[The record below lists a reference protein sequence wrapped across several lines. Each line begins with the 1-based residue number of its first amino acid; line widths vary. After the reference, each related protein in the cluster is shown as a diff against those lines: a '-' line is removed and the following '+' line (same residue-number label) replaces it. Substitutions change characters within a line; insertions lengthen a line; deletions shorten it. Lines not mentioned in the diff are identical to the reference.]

1 MVKHAKKYVS
11 DVEFSAEDATR
22 SEVDFLAKLF
32 DRVIKAGAT
41 TINIPDTVGYIMPKE
56 YFTFLTELR
65 EKCPALDTV
74 DISVHCHNDLGLA
87 VANSLSAVRAGV
99 TQLECTINGIGER
112 AGNASLEEIV
122 MALKTRKDFYDADT
136 RIVTQEIMRSSQ
148 LLSRITGVKVQP
160 NKAIVGENAFA
171 HEAGIHQDGVLKNKQ
186 TYEIM
191 TPESIGIT
199 AKNLVLGKHSG
210 KHALAGPHPGTGL
223 RRYRRRARGGF
234 RQVQGDRRQEKAG
247 L

>member
-1 MVKHAKKYVS
+1 M
-11 DVEFSAEDATR
+11 
-22 SEVDFLAKLF
+22 
-32 DRVIKAGAT
+32 
-41 TINIPDTVGYIMPKE
+41 
-56 YFTFLTELR
+56 
-65 EKCPALDTV
+65 
-74 DISVHCHNDLGLA
+74 
-87 VANSLSAVRAGV
+87 
-99 TQLECTINGIGER
+99 
-112 AGNASLEEIV
+112 
-122 MALKTRKDFYDADT
+122 KTRKDFYDADT

-210 KHALAGPHPGTGL
+210 KHALL
-223 RRYRRRARGGF
+223 ARIRELGYDVTEEELEAAF